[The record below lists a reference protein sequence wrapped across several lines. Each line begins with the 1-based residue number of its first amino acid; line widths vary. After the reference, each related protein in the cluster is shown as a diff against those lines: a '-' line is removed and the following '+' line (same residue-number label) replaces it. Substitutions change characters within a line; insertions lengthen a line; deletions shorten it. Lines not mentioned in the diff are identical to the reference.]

1 MIKNLING
9 KWVESKETF
18 QTFNPATGEVL
29 AEVAHASDEQ
39 VAEAVQAAKDAF
51 PAWAAMPIAKRS
63 KIIEKLGDL
72 IAENVEEIARL
83 ETADTGL
90 PLYQTLNALI
100 PRSSNNFY
108 FFAEKSRQMNG
119 HTYPMDDQMLNYT
132 LYQPTGVCALISPW
146 NVPFMTGTW
155 KTAPALALGN
165 TVVMKQSELSPLT
178 TDFLGRLTIEAGV
191 PPGVFNIVHGF
202 GATTGNAII
211 TNEDVDAISFT
222 GGTST
227 GKHIIA
233 NAGLKKFSMELG
245 GKSPVMIFED
255 CDYERAMDAAVFGI
269 FSINGERCTAGSRIF
284 VQKGIYDKFATEFAE
299 RASKIRVGDPNDLNT
314 QVGSLISQQ
323 HFDKVTG
330 YIRIGIE
337 EGATLI
343 AGGPDKPVDELP
355 DHLKGGHFVRPTV
368 FRDVTNDMRIAR
380 EEIFG
385 PVAVL
390 IPFEDEADVVA
401 MANDNEYG
409 LASYLWTQ
417 DVSKVHRIAQKVD
430 AGMMFVN
437 SQNVRDLR
445 TPFGGMKAS
454 GTGREGGDYSFEVF
468 CEPKNVCISMGSHH
482 IPKWGV

>member
-9 KWVESKETF
+9 KWVESPETF
-18 QTFNPATGEVL
+18 ETVNPATGEVL
-29 AEVAHASDEQ
+29 AEVAHATPEQ
-39 VAEAVQAAKDAF
+39 VAAATQAAKDAF
-51 PAWAAMPIAKRS
+51 PAWANMPIAKRS

-72 IAENVEEIARL
+72 IGENVEKIAQL

-90 PLYQTLNALI
+90 PIYQTQNALI

-165 TVVMKQSELSPLT
+165 TAVMKQSELSPLS
-178 TDFLGRLTIEAGV
+178 TDFLGHLALEAGV
-191 PPGVFNIVHGF
+191 PAGVFNIVHGF
-202 GATTGNAII
+202 GGTTGNALI
-211 TNEDVDAISFT
+211 TDPNINAISFT

-245 GKSPVMIFED
+245 GKSPVIIFDD
-255 CDYERAMDAAVFGI
+255 CDYERALDAAVFGI
-269 FSINGERCTAGSRIF
+269 FSINGERCTAGSRLF
-284 VQKGIYDKFATEFAE
+284 VQEGIYDKFCEEFAA
-299 RASKIRVGDPNDLNT
+299 RANKIKVGDPTEMDT
-314 QVGSLISQQ
+314 KVGSLISQA
-323 HFDKVTG
+323 HWEKVTG
-330 YIRIGIE
+330 YIKLGIE

-355 DHLKGGHFVRPTV
+355 DHLKGGHFVRPTA

-385 PVAVL
+385 PVAVI
-390 IPFEDEADVVA
+390 IPFKDEEDVIR
-401 MANDNEYG
+401 MANDNDYG

-417 DVSKVHRIAQKVD
+417 DVGKVHRIANRIE

-445 TPFGGMKAS
+445 TPFGGVKAS